1 MNPAAEPTPPPEDP
15 VPEELLEAVLPPLPP
30 DDDGPDAVI
39 RCHERKKPLP
49 QMAALASAKIPYRLE
64 QGKGGFWELHVP
76 REQEAAA
83 RRELLAWRT
92 VNRNWP
98 PKAALAVWR
107 GGEAAYPDAA
117 AWSLLPVGA
126 LILFYAYTGPFDHDA
141 AAHLAGCSDLEKIRA
156 GEWWR
161 CATSLTQHADVP
173 HLLGNA
179 VALWAFGFAVC
190 RSVGAGFGWLAILL
204 AGFCGNLISAWW
216 SPGETGLAV
225 GASTATFGA
234 LGTLAMLQVR
244 RNWHSWAGLRSAWS
258 RSWVPLL
265 AGLALLG
272 FLGVSPG
279 SDLRGHF
286 WGFAA
291 GLGVGLLLFPA
302 ADRKLPWWVQ
312 TPLALAAAAAPV
324 AAWHLALRGIP

>member
-1 MNPAAEPTPPPEDP
+1 MTPADEPSPPPEAP
-15 VPEELLEAVLPPLPP
+15 VPDELLEAVLPPLPQ
-30 DDDGPDAVI
+30 DGDGPDAVI
-39 RCHERKKPLP
+39 RCHERRKPLP

-64 QGKGGFWELHVP
+64 QRDFGWELHVP

-83 RRELLAWRT
+83 RRELLTWRA

-98 PKAALAVWR
+98 PKALAVWH
-107 GGEAAYPDAA
+107 EHTAAYPGAGV
-117 AWSLLPVGA
+117 WSLLPVAA
-126 LILFYAYTGPFDHDA
+126 LLVFYWYTGPFDPDS
-141 AAHLAGCSDLEKIRA
+141 AAHVAGCSDLEKIRA

-161 CATSLTQHADVP
+161 CVTSLTQHADVP
-173 HLLGNA
+173 HVLGNS

-190 RSVGAGFGWLAILL
+190 RSTGVGFGWLAILL
-204 AGFCGNLISAWW
+204 AGFFGNLIPAWW
-216 SPGETGLAV
+216 MESDTGLAV

-234 LGTLAMLQVR
+234 LGALVMLQVR

-279 SDLRGHF
+279 ADLRGHF
-286 WGFAA
+286 WGFTA
-291 GLGVGLLLFPA
+291 GLGVGLLLLPV

-312 TPLALAAAAAPV
+312 APLALAAAAAPV
-324 AAWHLALRGIP
+324 AAWHLALRGVP